1 VEQRTRIRETVLR
14 GGNAPRVTNINFSIN
29 VGTVVPR
36 TIRVVTVPDV
46 IVEVRPECVL
56 PVFRLQGRNRD
67 RRLKNLPD
75 RRRDR
80 CVTSLHR
87 GMDKGGPSWRP
98 CHIPS
103 LCSSQAYARTSC
115 R

>member
-46 IVEVRPECVL
+46 IVEVRPEWRGFLYFVYEDEI
-56 PVFRLQGRNRD
+56 VIVD
-67 RRLKNLPD
+67 SK
-75 RRRDR
+75 
-80 CVTSLHR
+80 THR
-87 GMDKGGPSWRP
+87 IVAVID
-98 CHIPS
+98 
-103 LCSSQAYARTSC
+103 A
-115 R
+115 